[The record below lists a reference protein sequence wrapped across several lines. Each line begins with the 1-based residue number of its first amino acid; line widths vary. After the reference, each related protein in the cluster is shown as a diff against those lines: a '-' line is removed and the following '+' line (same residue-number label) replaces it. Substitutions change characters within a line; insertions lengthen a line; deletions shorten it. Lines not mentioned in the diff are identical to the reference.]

1 VVSEERQAILY
12 RMVLP
17 DHICPYG
24 VRARQMLVDGGYEVD
39 DRILQSRDEVEDFKR
54 EQGVATT
61 PLVFI
66 GNRCIGGSDD
76 LERHL
81 ATTD

>member
-1 VVSEERQAILY
+1 MTDSKRQAILY

-17 DHICPYG
+17 DHTCPFG
-24 VRARQMLVDGGYEVD
+24 VRAKQILLAAGYDVD
-39 DRILQSRDEVEDFKR
+39 DRILASRDEVEAFKQ

-61 PLVFI
+61 PLVLI
-66 GNRCIGGSDD
+66 DGERVGGSDD

-81 ATTD
+81 ATGG